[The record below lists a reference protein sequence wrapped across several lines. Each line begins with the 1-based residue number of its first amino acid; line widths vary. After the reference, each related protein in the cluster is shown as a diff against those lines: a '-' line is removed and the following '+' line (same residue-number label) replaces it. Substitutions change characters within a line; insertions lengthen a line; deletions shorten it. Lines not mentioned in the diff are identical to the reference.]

1 MGMSWKEVGEKMIN
15 KIIEFLQLFQKKTKK
30 PIKLVRLP
38 SRNSTIG
45 YLFDPNHQKLIC
57 VTLEP
62 KWAYNQP
69 FVSSIPPGLYK
80 VKPHNS
86 QKFGKTYE
94 IQDVPN
100 RTDIL
105 FHKGNVVDDTKG
117 CILVGKEIGVKNYK
131 LAVIDSTNGF
141 KDFMDYF
148 GSEEFDLE
156 IINHT

>member
-1 MGMSWKEVGEKMIN
+1 MIN
-15 KIIEFLQLFQKKTKK
+15 KIIKFLQLLKKRPKK
-30 PIKLVRLP
+30 PIRLVRLP
-38 SRNSTIG
+38 SQNSTIG
-45 YLFDPNHQKLIC
+45 YLFDPNNNQKLIC

-69 FVSSIPPGLYK
+69 FVSSIPPGLYN
-80 VKPHNS
+80 VKPHES

-105 FHKGNVVDDTKG
+105 FHKGNICDDTKG
-117 CILVGKEIGVKNYK
+117 CILVGKDIGVKNNK

-141 KDFMDYF
+141 KHFMDYF
-148 GSEEFDLE
+148 GGEKFDLE
-156 IINHT
+156 VIS